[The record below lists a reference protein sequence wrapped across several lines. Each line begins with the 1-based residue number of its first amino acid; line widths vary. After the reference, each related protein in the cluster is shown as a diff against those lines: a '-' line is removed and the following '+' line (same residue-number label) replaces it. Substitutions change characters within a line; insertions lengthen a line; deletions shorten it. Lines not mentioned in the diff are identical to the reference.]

1 MGFPIRK
8 STGHRLFAPH
18 RSLSQ
23 RTTSFIASCR
33 QGIHR
38 MLLGHLI
45 ALISNAHLRKA
56 GPCEAL
62 CGRFRSFL
70 LLLGMVNTAYRK
82 TSLHRDRPKQSL
94 RLASSYRTAL
104 ASAYDAPHRMRY
116 PMPSDDADC
125 RPAFRAYPF
134 FTMSR
139 NPPLGSRQN
148 CCLFEFGRFFRSRSG
163 GARRDRTDD
172 LLLAKQALS
181 QLSYGP
187 VSTSRPP
194 SRRSREKIQP
204 PSIGGPGKI

>member
-56 GPCEAL
+56 GVCKRLA
-62 CGRFRSFL
+62 GAHSFL

-82 TSLHRDRPKQSL
+82 TSLHRDRPDLEPAVQRARSHGIG
-94 RLASSYRTAL
+94 LARRGACTAQ
-104 ASAYDAPHRMRY
+104 RMPTPR
-116 PMPSDDADC
+116 DDADEC
-125 RPAFRAYPF
+125 PAPRAYPF

-139 NPPLGSRQN
+139 KPPLRRGGNTTLQRWTFQSLSEVWWSQTGSNR
-148 CCLFEFGRFFRSRSG
+148 
-163 GARRDRTDD
+163 
-172 LLLAKQALS
+172 
-181 QLSYGP
+181 
-187 VSTSRPP
+187 RPP
-194 SRRSREKIQP
+194 ACKAGALPTELWPLQVTGTRGQGS
-204 PSIGGPGKI
+204 G

>member
-56 GPCEAL
+56 GVCKRLA
-62 CGRFRSFL
+62 GAHSFL

-104 ASAYDAPHRMRY
+104 AGADDAPHRMRY
-116 PMPSDDADC
+116 PMPSDDADW

-134 FTMSR
+134 FTMSSK
-139 NPPLGSRQN
+139 PLLVSSGTVSLRRWTFSRAP
-148 CCLFEFGRFFRSRSG
+148 SRWSKSG

-187 VSTSRPP
+187 FR
-194 SRRSREKIQP
+194 
-204 PSIGGPGKI
+204 

>member
-56 GPCEAL
+56 GLCEAP

-94 RLASSYRTAL
+94 RLASSDHTASVH
-104 ASAYDAPHRMRY
+104 AHDAAHRWRC
-116 PMPSDDADC
+116 PMPSDDADR

-139 NPPLGSRQN
+139 QPLLWSSGTQTLRRWTYLARSLVESDGIEPTTS
-148 CCLFEFGRFFRSRSG
+148 CL
-163 GARRDRTDD
+163 
-172 LLLAKQALS
+172 Q
-181 QLSYGP
+181 
-187 VSTSRPP
+187 
-194 SRRSREKIQP
+194 SRRSP
-204 PSIGGPGKI
+204 N

>member
-1 MGFPIRK
+1 
-8 STGHRLFAPH
+8 
-18 RSLSQ
+18 
-23 RTTSFIASCR
+23 
-33 QGIHR
+33 

-94 RLASSYRTAL
+94 RLASSYRTA
-104 ASAYDAPHRMRY
+104 SVGAYDAPHRMRY

-134 FTMSR
+134 FTMSSK
-139 NPPLGSRQN
+139 PLLGAAEPSLFDVGR
-148 CCLFEFGRFFRSRSG
+148 CL
-163 GARRDRTDD
+163 
-172 LLLAKQALS
+172 ALH
-181 QLSYGP
+181 
-187 VSTSRPP
+187 V
-194 SRRSREKIQP
+194 
-204 PSIGGPGKI
+204 

>member
-104 ASAYDAPHRMRY
+104 AGADDAPHRMRY

-134 FTMSR
+134 FTMSSKPLLGAAEPSLFDVGR
-139 NPPLGSRQN
+139 FLAPPLMEQVWWSQTGSNRRPPA
-148 CCLFEFGRFFRSRSG
+148 CKAGALPTELWPRSG
-163 GARRDRTDD
+163 VRD
-172 LLLAKQALS
+172 Q
-181 QLSYGP
+181 G
-187 VSTSRPP
+187 
-194 SRRSREKIQP
+194 
-204 PSIGGPGKI
+204 

>member
-1 MGFPIRK
+1 
-8 STGHRLFAPH
+8 
-18 RSLSQ
+18 
-23 RTTSFIASCR
+23 
-33 QGIHR
+33 

-45 ALISNAHLRKA
+45 ALISNAHLRIA
-56 GPCEAL
+56 GSCEAL

-94 RLASSYRTAL
+94 RLASSDRTASVR
-104 ASAYDAPHRMRY
+104 ASGAPHRLRF
-116 PMPSDDADC
+116 PMPSDDADR

-139 NPPLGSRQN
+139 QPL
-148 CCLFEFGRFFRSRSG
+148 LFAAELKLFYVGRVPRSKSG

-172 LLLAKQALS
+172 LMLAKHALS

-187 VSTSRPP
+187 FRQRVPGLGIAVVPP
-194 SRRSREKIQP
+194 E
-204 PSIGGPGKI
+204 G